1 MKKTKLLIVPLLLS
15 LIGMVSCDENIT
27 SSSQPT
33 SSQST
38 SSQPT
43 SSQPTSSQSTSSQST
58 SSSQKELQIVGVNQK
73 KSITDS
79 LSNKSEKTNKQEE
92 FVNRTNPYYV

>member
-43 SSQPTSSQSTSSQST
+43 SSQSTSSQST
-58 SSSQKELQIVGVNQK
+58 SSSQKELQIVGVNQRN
-73 KSITDS
+73 
-79 LSNKSEKTNKQEE
+79 L
-92 FVNRTNPYYV
+92 